1 MSHAAIGDLEEIAQG
16 NALIRF
22 FHRVDDP
29 DLLSDEEWAERVQQI
44 TWVLKMLHR
53 MFIGDE

>member
-1 MSHAAIGDLEEIAQG
+1 
-16 NALIRF
+16 
-22 FHRVDDP
+22 VDDP
-29 DLLSDEEWAERVQQI
+29 DELSDEEWAERVQQI